1 MGFATLN
8 LLLAKGAISRIAD
21 SMAMAGRFDE
31 VPLRSDRKR
40 VLFMGDS
47 FTEALGVAYEE
58 SFVGRFA
65 AAFPQL
71 DVLNG
76 GWPQQLLYD
85 SENSRQVM
93 IWRDWCENKCRL
105 FFNHFSALFEYK
117 RRHPDFLRDLFIWA
131 DSHYTA
137 RGNETI
143 ARDLIAQHR

>member
-1 MGFATLN
+1 
-8 LLLAKGAISRIAD
+8 
-21 SMAMAGRFDE
+21 MAGRFDE

-65 AAFPQL
+65 AAFPLL